1 MDFVERLVENR
12 TFDNSMIVEYQ
23 RCQRKF
29 YWHYLRGYTTIEKSA
44 ALVFGSSIHEALA
57 SYYRGDDHT
66 KATMAYMDE
75 MIKSGHVL
83 PDGEDAET
91 VAKTGVIK
99 GGDEEH
105 RTISFGIELLNDYFE
120 KYPIKSE
127 PFKVKQV
134 EIGFALD
141 LPSIDANYGG
151 KIDLR
156 VDSPFGHDIIDH
168 KTARSM
174 GQSFFDEFNPNGQLP
189 GYIWGV
195 REMYGECDGAW
206 VNAIQTA
213 KTKRN
218 MERQRFS
225 YSDFSINE
233 WLMDVEH
240 LAESILMKAEGW
252 YKGGDPDELL
262 SIAFIKTRSACMTY
276 GHCDYRPLCLI
287 DRPPEEVTPPD
298 NIFKQEVWEP
308 WVIEK
313 EKSTSDS

>member
-1 MDFVERLVENR
+1 MDFIERLVENR
-12 TFDNSMIVEYQ
+12 TLDNSMIVEYQ

-29 YWHYLRGYTTIEKSA
+29 YWHFLRGYTTIEKSA
-44 ALVFGSSIHEALA
+44 ALVFGSAIHEALA
-57 SYYRGDDHT
+57 AYYRGDDHT

-75 MIKSGHVL
+75 MVKAGHVL
-83 PDGEDAET
+83 PNGEDAET

-105 RTISFGIELLNDYFE
+105 RTISFGIEILNDYFE
-120 KYPIKSE
+120 KYPTKSE
-127 PFKVKQV
+127 PFTVAQV
-134 EIGFALD
+134 EIGFAVG
-141 LPSIDANYGG
+141 LPSVDANYGG

-156 VDSPFGHDIIDH
+156 VDSPFGHDIVDH

-189 GYIWGV
+189 GYIWAV
-195 REMYGECDGAW
+195 REMYGDCDGAW

-218 MERQRFS
+218 MERQRFT
-225 YSDFSINE
+225 YSDFCISE
-233 WLMDVEH
+233 WLFDVEG
-240 LAESILMKAEGW
+240 LCDVILAKAESSFRDNEEGW
-252 YKGGDPDELL
+252 LL
-262 SIAFIKTRSACMTY
+262 SKGFRKTRSACMTY

-287 DRPPEEVTPPD
+287 DRPPEEITPPD
-298 NIFKQEVWEP
+298 NLYKQEVWEP

-313 EKSTSDS
+313 KE